1 MHQISIRQLHG
12 AEKLKI
18 SRPLM
23 AYAFRASP
31 PLPTPEEWEK
41 DPYFEHATLLALF
54 EDETALAC
62 AAYTPMPQNV
72 RGKLYNNGAVWGV
85 ATHPAARR
93 RGYARQVLLRLFATM
108 RGAGIVFSTLYPFRE
123 SFYDRLGYTTF
134 PRPRT
139 AYIRASAFLPLLH
152 KELPGRVSLTTIGE
166 GYSAHR
172 AYLRRQQS
180 SIHGMALFPGQ
191 PTESSKSDESLWL
204 ATALVENEPRG
215 MMLYKIKGN
224 GDNMEVPNFLYD
236 DSCGKY
242 LLLAWFARHVDQ
254 VAEIELQLLPGE
266 QPETWIPDLSFSVS
280 LGEAP
285 MSRII
290 DVAAVGGMNC
300 GPGMFSAHVSDAQCP
315 WNEGRYLFT
324 EVEGRLHVSSSETA
338 QCTLTIQGLTAL
350 LCGTHDP
357 ESFAVRG
364 WGNPTPAL
372 QETMRSMF
380 PPLSPYLYEKF

>member
-12 AEKLKI
+12 AEKLTI

-31 PLPTPEEWEK
+31 PLPTQEEWDK

-54 EDETALAC
+54 ENETALSC

-72 RGKLYNNGAVWGV
+72 RGKLYTDGAVWGV

-93 RGYARQVLLRLFATM
+93 QGYSRQTLISLFATM
-108 RGAGIVFSTLYPFRE
+108 HNAGIVFSTLYPFRE

-139 AYIRASAFLPLLH
+139 AYIPARAFLQLLH
-152 KELPGRVSLTTIGE
+152 KDLPGRVSLTTIGE
-166 GYSAHR
+166 GYNTHR
-172 AYLRRQQS
+172 AYLRRQQR
-180 SIHGMALFPGQ
+180 SIHGMALFPDK
-191 PTESSKSDESLWL
+191 PAESSKSDESLWL
-204 ATALVENEPRG
+204 ATALVNEEPRG
-215 MMLYKIKGN
+215 MMLYKIQGN
-224 GDNMEVPNFLYD
+224 GSNMEVPNLMYD

-242 LLLAWFARHVDQ
+242 LLFAWFARHVDQ

-266 QPETWIPDLSFSVS
+266 LPETWLADLSFSVS

-285 MSRII
+285 MGRII
-290 DVAAVGGMNC
+290 DVAAIGGMNC
-300 GPGMFSAHVSDAQCP
+300 GPGAFSAHVSDEQCP
-315 WNEGRYLFT
+315 WNEGSYLFT
-324 EVEGRLHVSSSETA
+324 EVEGRLHIAPSETV
-338 QCTLTIQGLTAL
+338 QCNLTIQGLTAL
-350 LCGTHDP
+350 LYGTHDP

-364 WGNPTPAL
+364 WGDPSSAL
-372 QETMRSMF
+372 QEMMRSMF
-380 PPLSPYLYEKF
+380 PPQLPYLYEKF